1 MRAHPMAVPVAP
13 VVPITPVTPLTPGA
27 PATAVAPE
35 VTPPQRTSKIPPRIL
50 PRLVVLLLLP
60 LLTTLSGT
68 LLAPAHAHAD
78 ASVRHT
84 PVHAPAATSLPAPP
98 PTAEEPCTS
107 KDTAVCLIRQ
117 MSPEERE
124 RAREVRLR
132 YHDLLDTMERVADR
146 MHEEGRSDE
155 EIARVLVDMRNEAKD
170 ITRAGMTPEAV
181 AALEERNM
189 KKYGNPLG
197 PTADQQFAK
206 YGSWAAVIEASTRTS
221 AAVDR
226 ELGIP
231 PRA

>member
-1 MRAHPMAVPVAP
+1 MRAPLMAAATAP
-13 VVPITPVTPLTPGA
+13 TAPTT
-27 PATAVAPE
+27 PATKR
-35 VTPPQRTSKIPPRIL
+35 TPRIPPRLL
-50 PRLVVLLLLP
+50 PRLVVLFLLP

-78 ASVRHT
+78 ALVQ
-84 PVHAPAATSLPAPP
+84 HAPSATRLLAPP
-98 PTAEEPCTS
+98 PAPDEPCTS
-107 KDTAVCLIRQ
+107 KDPAVCLIRQ

-132 YHDLLDTMERVADR
+132 YHGLLDTMEHVADR

-181 AALEERNM
+181 RALEERNM

-206 YGSWAAVIEASTRTS
+206 YGSWAEVIKAATRTS
-221 AAVDR
+221 AAVDQ

-231 PRA
+231 PRD

>member
-1 MRAHPMAVPVAP
+1 MRARPS
-13 VVPITPVTPLTPGA
+13 
-27 PATAVAPE
+27 PATKR
-35 VTPPQRTSKIPPRIL
+35 TPRIPPRFL
-50 PRLVVLLLLP
+50 PRLVVLFLLP

-78 ASVRHT
+78 ALV
-84 PVHAPAATSLPAPP
+84 PHAPATSLPAPAP
-98 PTAEEPCTS
+98 APEESCTS
-107 KDTAVCLIRQ
+107 KDAAVCLIRQ

-132 YHDLLDTMERVADR
+132 YHRLLDTMERVADR

-181 AALEERNM
+181 EALEQRNM

-206 YGSWAAVIEASTRTS
+206 YGSWAAVIDAATRTS

-231 PRA
+231 PRT

>member
-1 MRAHPMAVPVAP
+1 MRAHPMAVPV
-13 VVPITPVTPLTPGA
+13 
-27 PATAVAPE
+27 
-35 VTPPQRTSKIPPRIL
+35 PPRFL
-50 PRLVVLLLLP
+50 PRLVVLFLLP

-78 ASVRHT
+78 ALVRY
-84 PVHAPAATSLPAPP
+84 APYATSVQAPH
-98 PTAEEPCTS
+98 TAPEEPCTS
-107 KDTAVCLIRQ
+107 KDPAVCLIRQ

-132 YHDLLDTMERVADR
+132 YHQLLDTMERVADR

-181 AALEERNM
+181 EALEQRNM

-197 PTADQQFAK
+197 PTAGQQFAK
-206 YGSWAAVIEASTRTS
+206 YGSWAAVIGAATRTS

-231 PRA
+231 PRS